1 MRKWISSVYASLFPL
16 GAFRQ
21 LTKRASLFL
30 PTFSTMCLF
39 ELLLTPVGLH
49 CHQFISGQTTLLVR
63 WARVFVISEY
73 PQYILLDAWLL
84 LSHWLKI
91 REEPLQ
97 LDSGFGLVSLRLL
110 SLSLSTQLYS
120 TILFYLSIYPSP
132 NGKSDNKAL
141 IGAHWLAWLLVLTIV
156 TFHNISV
163 CCWGCC
169 DSGIV
174 SRSAS
179 ASKSEY
185 ENENERQS
193 RLSD

>member
-110 SLSLSTQLYS
+110 SLDSTLLYNTILSLYLSLSKWQIRQQSADWCSLTRVVARFNHCNFSQ
-120 TILFYLSIYPSP
+120 YLSM
-132 NGKSDNKAL
+132 
-141 IGAHWLAWLLVLTIV
+141 LLGLLR
-156 TFHNISV
+156 FR
-163 CCWGCC
+163 
-169 DSGIV
+169 DSQ
-174 SRSAS
+174 
-179 ASKSEY
+179 SKCEC
-185 ENENERQS
+185 
-193 RLSD
+193 